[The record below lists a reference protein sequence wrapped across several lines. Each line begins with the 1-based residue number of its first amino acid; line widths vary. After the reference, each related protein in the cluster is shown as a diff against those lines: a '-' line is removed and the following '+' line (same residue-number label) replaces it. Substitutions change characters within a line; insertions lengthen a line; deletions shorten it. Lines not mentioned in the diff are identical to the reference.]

1 MAKKK
6 TSVILP
12 MGIKNLVHKAQGL
25 ERESD
30 VLNEVN
36 PEKERVPKSN
46 ENNEG
51 VKSSSTIS
59 ETPVARLAPEQLNDD
74 KVNEAL
80 PKDRSAPAAKKLPKA
95 EGKELAREYTMEKID
110 VKESW
115 QLFLDLSKEYKLR
128 DSKLA
133 TVYIDADLKSV
144 LDRLKSANSIKMPS
158 TALLSSIVARFIFDH
173 EKEIKDA
180 IYGDSLL

>member
-80 PKDRSAPAAKKLPKA
+80 PKDRSAPAAKK
-95 EGKELAREYTMEKID
+95 T
-110 VKESW
+110 S
-115 QLFLDLSKEYKLR
+115 
-128 DSKLA
+128 
-133 TVYIDADLKSV
+133 
-144 LDRLKSANSIKMPS
+144 
-158 TALLSSIVARFIFDH
+158 
-173 EKEIKDA
+173 
-180 IYGDSLL
+180 